1 MSGRLEKIKR
11 MALEDL
17 LNVNPDYAATGY
29 AHLSYAACLGA
40 LLARK
45 RGCDMELCQAAGF
58 LHDVWLHERAPYSQA
73 DCDAHAAEGA
83 KLARRMME
91 NLCRDMAQMGQ
102 TDLFL
107 LTDHTRFYEKLGW
120 RFQEIVREN
129 GGDFARCYHISLT
142 PYFER

>member
-17 LNVNPDYAATGY
+17 LNVNPDYAATGF

-91 NLCRDMAQMGQ
+91 DLCRDMAQMGQ

-120 RFQEIVREN
+120 RFQEMVREN